1 MRTQHRAAHTIASLL
16 IAACAH
22 SAGAAAPNGTGNQAW
37 RCGSSYSDQPCAGG
51 RAVAVDDARSAADRQ
66 SQDRHTRETQ
76 RQAETMARERRAL
89 EREAAQQRPAIIA
102 PPPAPAARAALH
114 ETMAKPPKTH
124 KPKKHAKGETDAFS
138 ARDPSAAPT
147 DDERRKKKSKKKG

>member
-22 SAGAAAPNGTGNQAW
+22 TAGAAAPNGTGNQAW

-66 SQDRHTRETQ
+66 AQERHTRETQ

-89 EREAAQQRPAIIA
+89 EHEAARQRPAIIA
-102 PPPAPAARAALH
+102 PPPAPPAKPAPH
-114 ETMAKPPKTH
+114 ETVAKPPKTH
-124 KPKKHAKGETDAFS
+124 KPKKHAKGETDAFT
-138 ARDPSAAPT
+138 ARDPSAAVAG
-147 DDERRKKKSKKKG
+147 DKRRKKG